1 MERLVGPDHPLARPG
16 PGPRLG
22 WVWAHQMPHRP
33 KSSAYLYIFS
43 GKPWIPEPPSTKSSV
58 AAAIAE
64 PISGGSEALPGT
76 LPEGEIIVGGIYIA
90 MPASKVMRE

>member
-1 MERLVGPDHPLARPG
+1 MI
-16 PGPRLG
+16 
-22 WVWAHQMPHRP
+22 WAHQAPNRP

-90 MPASKVMRE
+90 MPASEVMRE